1 MPTVNTIFPRM
12 TIASNDEDNEYLIN
26 IQIPGAEKDNVKL
39 KLAEDIIHIE
49 AKGDGIDYLGDYSL
63 CCPIKPGEAIATYK
77 EGLLKIRA
85 PYGDD
90 LKDTVDIEI
99 T

>member
-1 MPTVNTIFPRM
+1 LPIVSAIFPRM
-12 TIASNDEDNEYLIN
+12 TIASNDENSEYLIN
-26 IQIPGAEKDNVKL
+26 IQIPGAEKDNIKL

-49 AKGDGIDYLGDYSL
+49 AKGEGIDYLGDYSL
-63 CCPIKPGEAIATYK
+63 CCPIKPGEATATYK
-77 EGLLKIRA
+77 EGLLKVRA
-85 PYGDD
+85 PYGDV